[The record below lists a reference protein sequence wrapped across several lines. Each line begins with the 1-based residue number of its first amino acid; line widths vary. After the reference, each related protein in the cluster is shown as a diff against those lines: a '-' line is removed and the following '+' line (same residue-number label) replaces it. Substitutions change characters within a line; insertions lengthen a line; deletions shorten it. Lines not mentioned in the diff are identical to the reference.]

1 MTLNFKTDLNI
12 FKSTQLTEL
21 KNAYILIC
29 TIWGEGGCGKY
40 GFFSNIK
47 TFFFLV
53 FVYSFT
59 KSKFYD
65 ILLGTLC
72 P

>member
-47 TFFFLV
+47 TFFF
-53 FVYSFT
+53 
-59 KSKFYD
+59 
-65 ILLGTLC
+65 
-72 P
+72 